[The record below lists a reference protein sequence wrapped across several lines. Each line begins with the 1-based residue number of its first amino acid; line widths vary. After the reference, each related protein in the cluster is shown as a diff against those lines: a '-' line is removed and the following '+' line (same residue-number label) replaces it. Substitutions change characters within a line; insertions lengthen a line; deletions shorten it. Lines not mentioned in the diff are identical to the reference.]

1 MAVKKQSF
9 MNGVLVIMVSQILI
23 KVFGFIYRVIITNFE
38 QFSDTGNSYYGSGFT
53 VYTLILAVATMG
65 IPNTISKLVSEK
77 MAIGDKRGAHRIFR
91 TAMYLFTFIGVMF
104 AVMLFVGS
112 GFISNTIL
120 ANPGVKY
127 TLMALAPAIIFVA
140 MSAVLRGYFVGM
152 GSMMEYSKAQVLEQI
167 VNSAFSIIFVVMLLN
182 RTPEIMAAGS
192 TLATT
197 VAASTAFF
205 YMLTYYNKNKK
216 DIWKEIEKSEKFAVI
231 PRKTIVKKLISYVIP
246 ISFGSVVVALSNV
259 IDTVTV
265 MNGLQ
270 KFGLTLAEANKQFG
284 ILLGKVDILMSVP
297 LSINVAF
304 SVALVPFIS
313 SAMAKKDKKAAVD
326 KINFSIKTSV
336 LIALP
341 CAAGMC
347 LLANNIFGLIFPNA
361 QEGAWLLQI
370 QCWVLL
376 FSVVAQTL
384 YGSLQGL
391 GKLYVPGLCLLTG
404 AFMKYILNVIF
415 IPKYGIVVPTI
426 TTIIYQAITCTL
438 SFVILYRTLKEIPN
452 VKELFLKPAL
462 ATGIMGLFTFL
473 CNKGLSY
480 ISIPNSINTVITIL
494 VAIVVY
500 MVVLVKCG
508 ILSHDEIMQLPYG
521 NRICNLIDK
530 KKEGFYITLAN
541 IDISR

>member
-9 MNGVLVIMVSQILI
+9 MNGVLVIMISQILI
-23 KVFGFIYRVIITNFE
+23 KVFGFIYRVILTNFKE
-38 QFSDTGNSYYGSGFT
+38 FSDTGNSYYGSGFT

-77 MAIGDKRGAHRIFR
+77 IAIGDKRGAHRIFR
-91 TAMYLFTFIGVMF
+91 TAMYLFTFVGIMF
-104 AVMLFVGS
+104 AIMLFFGS

-120 ANPGVKY
+120 SNPGVKY
-127 TLMALAPAIIFVA
+127 TLIALSPAIIFVA

-152 GSMMEYSKAQVLEQI
+152 GSMMEYSKAQVIEQI
-167 VNSAFSIIFVVMLLN
+167 VNSVFSIIFVVMLLGS
-182 RTPEIMAAGS
+182 TPEIMAAGS

-197 VAASTAFF
+197 VATSIAFF

-216 DIWKEIEKSEKFAVI
+216 DIWKDIESSDKFAI
-231 PRKTIVKKLISYVIP
+231 APRKTIVKKLVSYVIP

-270 KFGLTLAEANKQFG
+270 NFGLTLAEANKQFG

-297 LSINVAF
+297 LSLNVAF

-313 SAMAKKDKKAAVD
+313 SAIAKKDKKAAVD

-347 LLANNIFGLIFPNA
+347 LLANNIFALIFPNA

-370 QCWVLL
+370 QCWVLI

-391 GKLYVPGLCLLTG
+391 GKLYVPGICLLIG
-404 AFMKYILNVIF
+404 AVVKYILNVVF
-415 IPKYGIVVPTI
+415 IPKFGIVVPTI

-438 SFVILYRTLKEIPN
+438 SFIILFKTLKQIPN
-452 VKELFLKPAL
+452 FKELFVKPAF
-462 ATGIMGLFTFL
+462 ATAIMALFTFL
-473 CNKGLSY
+473 CNKFFIYIKISY
-480 ISIPNSINTVITIL
+480 SINTVITIL
-494 VAIVVY
+494 VAITVY
-500 MVVLVKCG
+500 VVVLIKFN
-508 ILSHDEIMQLPYG
+508 ILNNDEIMQLPYG
-521 NRICNLIDK
+521 NKLCKIFEK
-530 KKEGFYITLAN
+530 KKKK
-541 IDISR
+541 

>member
-1 MAVKKQSF
+1 MAIKKQTF

-23 KVFGFIYRVIITNFE
+23 KLFGFIYRVILTNFKE
-38 QFSDTGNSYYGSGFT
+38 FSDTGNSFYGSGFT
-53 VYTLILAVATMG
+53 VYTLILAIATMG

-77 MAIGDKRGAHRIFR
+77 IAIGDKRGAHRIFR
-91 TAMYLFTFIGVMF
+91 TAMYLFTFVGIIF
-104 AVMLFVGS
+104 ALMLFFGS
-112 GFISNTIL
+112 SFISNTIL
-120 ANPGVKY
+120 SNPGVKY
-127 TLMALAPAIIFVA
+127 TLMALSPAIIFVA

-152 GSMMEYSKAQVLEQI
+152 GSMMEYSKAQVIEQI
-167 VNSAFSIIFVVMLLN
+167 VNSVFSIIFVVMLLGS
-182 RTPEIMAAGS
+182 TPEIMAAGS

-197 VAASTAFF
+197 VATSTAFF

-216 DIWKEIEKSEKFAVI
+216 DIWKDIEKSEKYAI
-231 PRKTIVKKLISYVIP
+231 TPRKTIVKKLISYVIP

-259 IDTVTV
+259 IDTITV

-270 KFGLTLAEANKQFG
+270 SFGLTLEEANRQFG

-313 SAMAKKDKKAAVD
+313 SAIAKKDKKAATD

-347 LLANNIFGLIFPNA
+347 LLANNIFALIFPNA

-370 QCWVLL
+370 QCWVLI

-391 GKLYVPGLCLLTG
+391 GKLYVPGICLLLG
-404 AFMKYILNVIF
+404 ALVKYILNVIF

-426 TTIIYQAITCTL
+426 TTIVYQCITCTL
-438 SFVILYRTLKEIPN
+438 SFIILFKTLRKKPN
-452 VKELFLKPAL
+452 IKDLFIKPVF
-462 ATGIMGLFTFL
+462 ATAIMAICTFL
-473 CNKGLSY
+473 CNKTLSY
-480 ISIPNSINTVITIL
+480 INLPNSVNTIVTIGI
-494 VAIVVY
+494 AIVVY
-500 MVVLVKCG
+500 ALVLVRFH
-508 ILSHDEIMQLPYG
+508 ILNYGEIMQLPYG
-521 NRICNLIDK
+521 NKICKIIYKDK
-530 KKEGFYITLAN
+530 KK
-541 IDISR
+541 

>member
-53 VYTLILAVATMG
+53 VYALILAVATMG

-347 LLANNIFGLIFPNA
+347 LLANNIFALIFPNA

-494 VAIVVY
+494 VAITVY
-500 MVVLVKCG
+500 MVVLLKCG

-521 NRICNLIDK
+521 NKICNLLDKNK
-530 KKEGFYITLAN
+530 KK
-541 IDISR
+541 